1 MNPMLVTITITV
13 VLVWKL
19 VPASYP
25 EYVPTKIKNIPKT
38 RYVFW

>member
-1 MNPMLVTITITV
+1 MKPILPIITIIV

-25 EYVPTKIKNIPKT
+25 EYAPTNTKNIPKT
-38 RYVFW
+38 RYVL

>member
-1 MNPMLVTITITV
+1 MNPMLATITITV

-25 EYVPTKIKNIPKT
+25 EYTPTNTKNIPRT
-38 RYVFW
+38 RYVL